1 MGESLTQQ
9 RRVIDKALRGV
20 KICQW
25 GRNLT
30 VPTEEA
36 SANSVPAAA
45 VIRGMHALSGII
57 GRNEFVGGLLSL
69 VLNAGAQLLF
79 GIGYWQTR
87 MR

>member
-1 MGESLTQQ
+1 MGETLTQQ
-9 RRVIDKALRGV
+9 RRVIGGGGGGGE
-20 KICQW
+20 ICQW

-45 VIRGMHALSGII
+45 VIRGMQALSGII
-57 GRNEFVGGLLSL
+57 GRKEFVGGLLSL
-69 VLNAGAQLLF
+69 VLNAGAQPLF